1 MRPIDVESIKFDAK
15 GLVPVIAQDFD
26 TKAVLM
32 LAYATKETLLESQEI
47 SKMVFFSRS
56 RNERWLKGETSGN
69 YLELIE
75 LIQDCDNDTVLA
87 MVRPLGPACHNG
99 TTTCFEEREDARG

>member
-1 MRPIDVESIKFDAK
+1 MRPIDIDSIKFDAK

-32 LAYATKETLLESQEI
+32 LAYANKETLLESQAI
-47 SKMVFFSRS
+47 SKLVFFSRS
-56 RNERWLKGETSGN
+56 RQERWLKGETSGN

>member
-1 MRPIDVESIKFDAK
+1 MRQLDIESLKFDAK

-32 LAYATKETLLESQEI
+32 LAYATRETLQESQDI
-47 SKMVFFSRS
+47 RKMVFYSRS
-56 RNERWLKGETSGN
+56 RDQRWLKGETSGN
-69 YLELIE
+69 YLELME

-87 MVRPLGPACHNG
+87 MVRPMGPACHNG
-99 TTTCFEEREDARG
+99 TTTCFEERDDA

>member
-1 MRPIDVESIKFDAK
+1 MRQLDVDRLKFDDR

-32 LAYATKETLLESQEI
+32 LAYANRATIEESI
-47 SKMVFFSRS
+47 KLGKMVFFSRS
-56 RNERWLKGETSGN
+56 RNARWLKGETSGN

-75 LIQDCDNDTVLA
+75 LNQDCDDDTLLA
-87 MVRPLGPACHNG
+87 QVRPLGPACHNG
-99 TTTCFEEREDARG
+99 TTTCFEERDDA

>member
-1 MRPIDVESIKFDAK
+1 MRPLDIDSIKFDAK

-32 LAYATKETLLESQEI
+32 LAYANKETLLESQAI
-47 SKMVFFSRS
+47 SKLVFFSRS
-56 RNERWLKGETSGN
+56 RQERWLKGETSGN

>member
-1 MRPIDVESIKFDAK
+1 MRPIDIESIKFDAK

-32 LAYATKETLLESQEI
+32 LAYANKETLLESQEI

-75 LIQDCDNDTVLA
+75 LIQDCDNDTILA
-87 MVRPLGPACHNG
+87 LVRPLGPAGHNG